1 MITAPPAPEHA
12 ETEQVRAATVRKL
25 AGKRTPRE
33 KQADKARKEAAST
46 STTNDGVA
54 RHAKAT
60 AQRRPAKKAAAKK
73 ATTTKAAT
81 ARQPTKRTTT
91 EGDDEEG
98 HQEDAGAATRQRRE
112 ATS

>member
-33 KQADKARKEAAST
+33 KQADKARQESGHHAAS
-46 STTNDGVA
+46 
-54 RHAKAT
+54 
-60 AQRRPAKKAAAKK
+60 
-73 ATTTKAAT
+73 TTKAAPKS
-81 ARQPTKRTTT
+81 ATKKTSPRKADHQGHHQGRHH
-91 EGDDEEG
+91 EGRHHEG
-98 HQEDAGAATRQRRE
+98 K